1 MDLDFGHGF
10 IPRIGTD
17 NYRAVDRCTGPTTLF
32 DTALDLPSAIVDG
45 AWAEPK
51 VELLKALKEHGTKLL
66 VDTAGWRYRYD
77 ATLEIRKLREASWAP
92 ATAITMTD
100 RKGVAALVRASMR
113 AQATIGADAYLLPGW
128 LPETPTEDLI
138 GVYET
143 ILETASSFDDVDAK
157 PLVQFVGGHT
167 KGIDEVVRI
176 LDHLPHFV
184 SAVYLQL
191 SPIHPAKDSPSK
203 LEALADVYRH
213 VAQGGFK
220 VIAGHAGAIAPHLR
234 SLGIDAGG
242 RRARDIRNLRSVEG
256 PSATDAKRREFER
269 RRPTLADVL
278 RSTRHVTRRQG
289 HRAVDDG
296 ARSRGR
302 AHRLPAPVSSLPAGP
317 SARSGTRTL
326 AVDPG
331 GGSCPRGVP
340 SGHDARQFRLR
351 ADAKSAL
358 GPLEGE
364 QRTRGCRSATASAH
378 PDRQSPCVVL
388 TYARRTAR
396 GVGGRLRVR
405 THWSAEGTAHR
416 RSSSAMRRS
425 IAEAMTP
432 GRLFA
437 TC

>member
-32 DTALDLPSAIVDG
+32 DTALDLPWAIVDG

-51 VELLKALKEHGTKLL
+51 VELLKALKQHGTKLL

-77 ATLEIRKLREASWAP
+77 ATLEVRKLREASWAP

-220 VIAGHAGAIAPHLR
+220 VIAGHAGAIVPHLR
-234 SLGIDAGG
+234 SLGIDAADAGLATSETFDRSRARQPQTRSEESSNGGG
-242 RRARDIRNLRSVEG
+242 RRSRMYFGQLGMSLGAKDIERSMTVPAAAAELTG
-256 PSATDAKRREFER
+256 C
-269 RRPTLADVL
+269 
-278 RSTRHVTRRQG
+278 
-289 HRAVDDG
+289 
-296 ARSRGR
+296 
-302 AHRLPAPVSSLPAGP
+302 RLPCHRFRPDHLLDQAREHSLWTRVEEAVLVGSLPATMRASSVFERMRNQRSVLSRVN
-317 SARSGTRTL
+317 SALEAAGQPPLPLTQIDNHLAWFSRTL
-326 AVDPG
+326 AG
-331 GGSCPRGVP
+331 R
-340 SGHDARQFRLR
+340 R
-351 ADAKSAL
+351 AA
-358 GPLEGE
+358 
-364 QRTRGCRSATASAH
+364 
-378 PDRQSPCVVL
+378 
-388 TYARRTAR
+388 
-396 GVGGRLRVR
+396 
-405 THWSAEGTAHR
+405 
-416 RSSSAMRRS
+416 
-425 IAEAMTP
+425 
-432 GRLFA
+432 
-437 TC
+437 